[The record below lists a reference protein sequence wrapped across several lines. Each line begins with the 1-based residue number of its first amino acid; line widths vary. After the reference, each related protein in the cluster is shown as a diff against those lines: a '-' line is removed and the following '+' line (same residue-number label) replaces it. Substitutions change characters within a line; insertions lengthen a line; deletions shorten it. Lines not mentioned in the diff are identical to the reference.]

1 MKIVF
6 DEKAGYE
13 FFALNDMA
21 KIDDNAKK
29 LLKRLSVILADMMQK
44 PGINDSELG
53 KVEHYPG
60 VEKGYLGGK
69 LSGCIVRN

>member
-44 PGINDSELG
+44 PGINDSNFPVQNRRKALCD
-53 KVEHYPG
+53 
-60 VEKGYLGGK
+60 KG
-69 LSGCIVRN
+69 

>member
-44 PGINDSELG
+44 PGINDS
-53 KVEHYPG
+53 
-60 VEKGYLGGK
+60 
-69 LSGCIVRN
+69 